1 MEGRSLPQPKGR
13 DGEFIFLLPE
23 VLKLPCAWR
32 FVLLVLLVLLLLLL
46 LLLLIVVI
54 PLLERASLSRQ
65 CPWLYSQIQL
75 CC

>member
-32 FVLLVLLVLLLLLL
+32 FVLLVLMLL